1 MGNIQRWK
9 LSVELPYV
17 YPTKK
22 VHSNKLTF
30 FVVDEFKQNS
40 RAYLPMENFGKVSD
54 PLQP

>member
-1 MGNIQRWK
+1 MQRWK
-9 LSVELPYV
+9 ISVELPYV

-22 VHSNKLTF
+22 VHHYELTF